1 MTKDNLRCII
11 GYNQKD
17 IGGIML
23 FKYNDENFGR
33 ETEKLLFQKGYV
45 TLKDLDDILN
55 HIKEK
60 K

>member
-1 MTKDNLRCII
+1 
-11 GYNQKD
+11 
-17 IGGIML
+17 ML